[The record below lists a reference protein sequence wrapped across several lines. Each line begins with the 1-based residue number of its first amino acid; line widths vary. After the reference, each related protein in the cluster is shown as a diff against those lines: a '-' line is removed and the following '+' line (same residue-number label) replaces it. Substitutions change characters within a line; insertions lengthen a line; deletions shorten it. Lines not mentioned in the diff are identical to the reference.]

1 MAYVEWTPSLE
12 TGVEMIDEQHRM
24 LFALINAL
32 HEAIA
37 KEDES
42 DAVAN
47 ALYEL
52 ADYVTEHF
60 ADEEALMEANAYDG
74 LPAHHEMHQ
83 RLTQKT
89 LGYMA
94 KYVNGEPV
102 SLKELADFLG
112 NWLQHH
118 ILEQDCAFT
127 ATVIR

>member
-102 SLKELADFLG
+102 SLKELADFSATG
-112 NWLQHH
+112 CSTTSSSRTARSH
-118 ILEQDCAFT
+118 